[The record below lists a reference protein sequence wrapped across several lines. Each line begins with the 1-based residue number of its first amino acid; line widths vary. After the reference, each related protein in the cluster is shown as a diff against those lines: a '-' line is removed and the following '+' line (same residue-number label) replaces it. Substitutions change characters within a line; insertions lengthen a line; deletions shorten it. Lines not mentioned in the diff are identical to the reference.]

1 MKKILVID
9 DSSLFRTFMKTQL
22 EEYGFEVI
30 EGINGLDGLT
40 KMRNQLPDLIIMEY
54 YLSRKS
60 ALDLL
65 KAKKMNPNTMAI
77 PVIVASNDI
86 NRDKIVSVANFNVKK
101 FLAKPIKI
109 DLLLETV
116 SEMLKV
122 EISVDDT
129 PCLLDAHLNDKILFI
144 EIAKGF
150 NREKISL
157 LKYKVAELLKLHKI
171 DSPRILI
178 LMTDISYRDEDQPK
192 LESLLQS
199 VSEIVHNNEFVKIL
213 TVSDKIKDVLAS
225 NLYYKDI
232 EVVASLEKAIDG
244 LLGKKG
250 LESMTSEQGNVHES
264 LLSSSVDDSATSTV
278 HMNFQE
284 ELGMNASIDKTSKK
298 YRIAAVDDDIIV
310 QALIKKTFTSFDW
323 PVTTFDDGRDFIKDL
338 KNDLYDLI
346 FLDLMMPDVNGFAVL
361 QFIKDNGIE
370 TPVIVLSALSRK
382 ESVIKAMDFGI
393 KSYMIKPLKP
403 NGLITKTNEI
413 LNTMF

>member
-65 KAKKMNPNTMAI
+65 KAKKMNPNTMGI
-77 PVIVASNDI
+77 PVIVACNDI
-86 NRDKIVSVANFNVKK
+86 SREKIVSVANFNVKK

-109 DLLLETV
+109 DVLLETV
-116 SEMLKV
+116 SETLNV
-122 EISVDDT
+122 QISVDDT

-157 LKYKVAELLKLHKI
+157 LKYKIAELLKLHRI
-171 DSPRILI
+171 SSPRILI
-178 LMTDISYRDEDQPK
+178 LMTDITYRDEDQTK
-192 LESLLQS
+192 LETLLQS
-199 VSEIVHNNEFVKIL
+199 ISDTVHGHDYVKIL
-213 TVSDKIKDVLAS
+213 TVSEKVKDVLAS
-225 NLYYKDI
+225 NLYFRDI
-232 EVVASLEKAIDG
+232 EVVKSLEKAIDG

-250 LESMTSEQGNVHES
+250 LESMTSEQDNVHES
-264 LLSSSVDDSATSTV
+264 FLSSKGNDNMASTV
-278 HMNFQE
+278 HLNFQDE
-284 ELGMNASIDKTSKK
+284 KNLGSNLEKSKKK

-310 QALIKKTFTSFDW
+310 QALIKKTFTSFEW
-323 PVTTFDDGRDFIKDL
+323 PVDTFDDGRDFLKDL
-338 KNDLYDLI
+338 KNDAYDLI
-346 FLDLMMPDVNGFAVL
+346 FLDLMMPDINGFAVL
-361 QFIKDNGIE
+361 QYIKDNDIE
-370 TPVIVLSALSRK
+370 IPVIVLSALSRK
-382 ESVIKAMDFGI
+382 ESVVKALHFGI

-403 NGLITKTNEI
+403 DGLIAKTKEV

>member
-1 MKKILVID
+1 MKKILIID

-60 ALDLL
+60 SIDLL
-65 KAKKMNPNTMAI
+65 KAKKMNPNTVSI
-77 PVIVASNDI
+77 PVIVACNDI
-86 NRDKIVSVANFNVKK
+86 NREKIVSVANFNVKK

-109 DLLLETV
+109 DLLLESV

-122 EISVDDT
+122 KIAVDDT
-129 PCLLDAHLNDKILFI
+129 TCLLDAHLNDKILFI

-171 DSPRILI
+171 NSPRILI
-178 LMTDISYRDEDQPK
+178 MMTDITYRTEDQVK
-192 LESLLQS
+192 LETLLQG
-199 VSEIVHNNEFVKIL
+199 VSDIVISHEYIKIL
-213 TVSDKIKDVLAS
+213 TVSDKIEEVLS
-225 NLYYKDI
+225 TNLYYRDI
-232 EVVASLEKAIDG
+232 EVVKTLEKAIDG

-250 LESMTSEQGNVHES
+250 LESMTSEQDNVHES
-264 LLSSSVDDSATSTV
+264 LLSSKIDDSATSTV
-278 HMNFQE
+278 HLNFQDE
-284 ELGMNASIDKTSKK
+284 KNLDNHISKSSKK

-310 QALIKKTFTSFDW
+310 QALIKKTFSQFEW
-323 PVTTFDDGRDFIKDL
+323 PVDTFDDGRGFIEIL
-338 KNDLYDLI
+338 KNDVYDLV

-361 QFIKDNGIE
+361 KFIKDNEIT

-393 KSYMIKPLKP
+393 KSYMVKPLKP
-403 NGLITKTNEI
+403 DGLIVKTKEI

>member
-1 MKKILVID
+1 MKKILIID

-60 ALDLL
+60 SLDLL
-65 KAKKMNPNTMAI
+65 KAKKMNPNTTAI
-77 PVIVASNDI
+77 PVIIANNDI
-86 NRDKIVSVANFNVKK
+86 NREKIVSVASFNVKK

-109 DLLLETV
+109 DLLLESV
-116 SEMLKV
+116 SEMLGVK
-122 EISVDDT
+122 ISVDDT

-150 NREKISL
+150 NREKVSL

-171 DSPRILI
+171 PSPRILI
-178 LMTDISYRDEDQPK
+178 LMTDITYRDEDQVK
-192 LESLLQS
+192 LETLLQS
-199 VSEIVHNNEFVKIL
+199 ISDIVENHDFVKIL
-213 TVSDKIKDVLAS
+213 TVSDKIKEVLAS
-225 NLYYKDI
+225 NLYFRDI
-232 EVVASLEKAIDG
+232 EVVTSLEKAIDG

-250 LESMTSEQGNVHES
+250 LESMTSEQDNVHES
-264 LLSSSVDDSATSTV
+264 LLTSSVDDSRSSTV
-278 HMNFQE
+278 HLNFQE
-284 ELGMNASIDKTSKK
+284 ERSLGEQLGNSSKK

-310 QALIKKTFTSFDW
+310 QALIKKTFSSFEW
-323 PVTTFDDGRDFIKDL
+323 PVDTFNDGRDFLKEL
-338 KNDLYDLI
+338 KNDVFDLI

-361 QFIKDNGIE
+361 QFIKDNGIT

-393 KSYMIKPLKP
+393 KSYMVKPLKP
-403 NGLITKTNEI
+403 NGLIVKTKEI
-413 LNTMF
+413 LQTMF

>member
-9 DSSLFRTFMKTQL
+9 DSSLFRTFMKAQL

-54 YLSRKS
+54 FLSRKS
-60 ALDLL
+60 SLDLL
-65 KAKKMNPNTMAI
+65 KAKKMNPNTKGI
-77 PVIVASNDI
+77 PVIIACNDI
-86 NRDKIVSVANFNVKK
+86 NREKIVSVANFNVKK

-109 DLLLETV
+109 DLLLQTV
-116 SEMLKV
+116 SETLNV
-122 EISVDDT
+122 EIAVDDT
-129 PCLLDAHLNDKILFI
+129 PCSLDAHLNDKILFI

-150 NREKISL
+150 NREKIGL
-157 LKYKVAELLKLHKI
+157 LKYKVQELLKLHRI
-171 DSPRILI
+171 SSPRILI
-178 LMTDISYRDEDQPK
+178 LMTDITFRDEDRSK

-199 VSEIVHNNEFVKIL
+199 VSDTVSSHDFIKIL
-213 TVSDKIKDVLAS
+213 TVSEKIRDALS
-225 NLYYKDI
+225 GILYFRDI
-232 EVVASLEKAIDG
+232 EVVKSLEKAIDG

-250 LESMTSEQGNVHES
+250 LESMTAEQNNVHES
-264 LLSSSVDDSATSTV
+264 LLASSIDDSASSTV
-278 HMNFQE
+278 HLNFQDE
-284 ELGMNASIDKTSKK
+284 NKLGGDLGSSEKK

-310 QALIKKTFTSFDW
+310 QALIKKTFTGFEW
-323 PVTTFDDGRDFIKDL
+323 PVTTFNDGRDFLPAL
-338 KNDLYDLI
+338 KEGEFDLI

-361 QFIKDNGIE
+361 KYIKDNQIT

-382 ESVIKAMDFGI
+382 ESVVKALDFGI

-403 NGLITKTNEI
+403 NGLIAKTREV

>member
-65 KAKKMNPNTMAI
+65 KAKKMNPNTMGI
-77 PVIVASNDI
+77 PVIVACNDI
-86 NRDKIVSVANFNVKK
+86 NREKIVSVANFNVRK

-109 DLLLETV
+109 DILLETV
-116 SEMLKV
+116 SKTLGV
-122 EISVDDT
+122 AISVDDT

-157 LKYKVAELLKLHKI
+157 LKYKIAELLKLHKI
-171 DSPRILI
+171 ESPRILI
-178 LMTDISYRDEDQPK
+178 MMTDITYNNEDQTK
-192 LESLLQS
+192 LETLLQNIS
-199 VSEIVHNNEFVKIL
+199 NTVISHDDVKIL
-213 TVSDKIKDVLAS
+213 TVSNKVKEALAG
-225 NLYYKDI
+225 NLYYRDI
-232 EVVASLEKAIDG
+232 EVVTSLEKAIDG
-244 LLGKKG
+244 LLGKNG
-250 LESMTSEQGNVHES
+250 LESMTSEQDNVHES
-264 LLSSSVDDSATSTV
+264 LLSSKGNDSIGSTV
-278 HMNFQE
+278 HLNFQDE
-284 ELGMNASIDKTSKK
+284 SNIGSNLKKGAKK

-310 QALIKKTFTSFDW
+310 QALIKKTFTSFEW
-323 PVTTFDDGRDFIKDL
+323 PVDTFDDGRDFLKVL
-338 KNDLYDLI
+338 KNDVYDLI

-361 QFIKDNGIE
+361 QYISDNEIQ

-382 ESVIKAMDFGI
+382 ESVVKALHFGI
-393 KSYMIKPLKP
+393 KSYMVKPLKP
-403 NGLITKTNEI
+403 DGLIVKTREI

>member
-9 DSSLFRTFMKTQL
+9 DSSLFRNFMKTQL

-60 ALDLL
+60 SIDLL
-65 KAKKMNPNTMAI
+65 KAKKMNPNTNRI
-77 PVIVASNDI
+77 PVIVACNDI
-86 NRDKIVSVANFNVKK
+86 NREKIVSVANYNVKK

-109 DLLLETV
+109 DVLLETV
-116 SEMLKV
+116 SESLNVK
-122 EISVDDT
+122 IAVDDT

-157 LKYKVAELLKLHKI
+157 LKYKIAELLKLHRI
-171 DSPRILI
+171 SNPRILI
-178 LMTDISYRDEDQPK
+178 LMTDITYRDEDQAK
-192 LESLLQS
+192 LETLLQS
-199 VSEIVHNNEFVKIL
+199 ISETVQSHDYVKIL
-213 TVSDKIKDVLAS
+213 TVSDKIKEALAS
-225 NLYYKDI
+225 NLYFRDI
-232 EVVASLEKAIDG
+232 EVVKSLEKAIDG

-250 LESMTSEQGNVHES
+250 LESMTSEQSNVHES
-264 LLSSSVDDSATSTV
+264 LLTSKIDDSSTSTV
-278 HMNFQE
+278 HLNFQE
-284 ELGMNASIDKTSKK
+284 EKHLDGQMNIGSKK

-310 QALIKKTFTSFDW
+310 QALIKKTFKGYEW
-323 PVTTFDDGRDFIKDL
+323 PVDTFDDGRDFL
-338 KNDLYDLI
+338 KVLKSGMFDLI

-361 QFIKDNGIE
+361 QYIKENGID

-382 ESVIKAMDFGI
+382 ESVVKALDFGI
-393 KSYMIKPLKP
+393 KSYMVKPLKP
-403 NGLITKTNEI
+403 DGLIAKTKEI

>member
-60 ALDLL
+60 SLDLL
-65 KAKKMNPNTMAI
+65 KAKKMNPNTVSI
-77 PVIVASNDI
+77 PVIVACNDV
-86 NRDKIVSVANFNVKK
+86 NRAKIVSVANYNVKK
-101 FLAKPIKI
+101 FLSKPIKI
-109 DLLLETV
+109 DLLLESV
-116 SEMLKV
+116 SEMLNV
-122 EISVDDT
+122 QIAVDNT

-157 LKYKVAELLKLHKI
+157 LKYKIAELLKLHKI
-171 DSPRILI
+171 TSPRILI
-178 LMTDISYRDEDQPK
+178 LMTDISYRDEDRTK
-192 LESLLQS
+192 LETLMQS
-199 VSEIVHNNEFVKIL
+199 VSDIVETHDYIKIL
-213 TVSDKIKDVLAS
+213 TVSDRVKEVIAG
-225 NLYYKDI
+225 NLYFRDI
-232 EVVASLEKAIDG
+232 NVVTSLEKAIDG

-250 LESMTSEQGNVHES
+250 LESMTSEQNNVHES
-264 LLSSSVDDSATSTV
+264 LLSSTVDDSATSTV
-278 HMNFQE
+278 HLNFQE
-284 ELGMNASIDKTSKK
+284 EKGLGINLDNSSKK

-310 QALIKKTFTSFDW
+310 QALIKKTFSTFEW
-323 PVTTFDDGRDFIKDL
+323 PVDTFDDGRDFINDL
-338 KNDLYDLI
+338 KNDVYDLI

-361 QFIKDNGIE
+361 QFIKDNGIH
-370 TPVIVLSALSRK
+370 TPVIVLSALTRK

-393 KSYMIKPLKP
+393 KSYMVKPLKP
-403 NGLITKTNEI
+403 NGLIIKTKEI

>member
-9 DSSLFRTFMKTQL
+9 DSSLFRTFMKAQL

-65 KAKKMNPNTMAI
+65 KAKKMNPNTKLI
-77 PVIVASNDI
+77 PVIVACNDI
-86 NRDKIVSVANFNVKK
+86 NREKIVSVANYNVKK

-109 DLLLETV
+109 DMLLESV
-116 SEMLKV
+116 SETLNVK
-122 EISVDDT
+122 IAVDDT

-150 NREKISL
+150 NREKIGL

-171 DSPRILI
+171 NSPRILI
-178 LMTDISYRDEDQPK
+178 LMTDISYRDEDRTK
-192 LESLLQS
+192 LETLLQS
-199 VSEIVHNNEFVKIL
+199 ISDIVTSHDFIKIL
-213 TVSDKIKDVLAS
+213 TVSEKIKDALTG
-225 NLYYKDI
+225 NLYFRDI
-232 EVVASLEKAIDG
+232 EVVKSLEKAIDG
-244 LLGKKG
+244 LLGKQG
-250 LESMTSEQGNVHES
+250 LESMTSEQNNVHES
-264 LLSSSVDDSATSTV
+264 LLTSSIDDSTTSTV
-278 HMNFQE
+278 HLNFQDE
-284 ELGMNASIDKTSKK
+284 ISLGTKMNGPSKK

-310 QALIKKTFTSFDW
+310 QALIRKTFSSMEW
-323 PVTTFDDGRDFIKDL
+323 PVETFNDGRDFIKDL
-338 KNDLYDLI
+338 KNDIYDLI

-361 QFIKDNGIE
+361 QFLKDNGIT

-382 ESVIKAMDFGI
+382 ESVMKVLDFGI

-403 NGLITKTNEI
+403 EGLITKTNEV

>member
-9 DSSLFRTFMKTQL
+9 DSSLFRNFMKTQL

-60 ALDLL
+60 AIDLL
-65 KAKKMNPNTMAI
+65 KAKKMNPNTSGI
-77 PVIVASNDI
+77 PVIVACNDV
-86 NRDKIVSVANFNVKK
+86 NREKIVSVANYNVKK

-109 DLLLETV
+109 DILLETV
-116 SEMLKV
+116 SETLKV
-122 EISVDDT
+122 KIAVDDT

-157 LKYKVAELLKLHKI
+157 LKYKIAELLKLHRI
-171 DSPRILI
+171 SNPRILI
-178 LMTDISYRDEDQPK
+178 LMTDISFRDEDHTK
-192 LESLLQS
+192 LETLLQGIS
-199 VSEIVHNNEFVKIL
+199 DTVQSHDYVKIL
-213 TVSDKIKDVLAS
+213 TVSDKIKEALAS
-225 NLYYKDI
+225 HLYFRDI
-232 EVVASLEKAIDG
+232 EVVTSLEKAIDG

-250 LESMTSEQGNVHES
+250 LESMTSEQSNVHES
-264 LLSSSVDDSATSTV
+264 LLTSKTDDSSTSTV
-278 HMNFQE
+278 HLNFQDE
-284 ELGMNASIDKTSKK
+284 KNLEGQMEIGSRK

-310 QALIKKTFTSFDW
+310 QALIKKTFSGYEW
-323 PVTTFDDGRDFIKDL
+323 PVDTFDDGRDFLKVL
-338 KNDLYDLI
+338 KNDMFDLI

-361 QFIKDNGIE
+361 QYIKENRIE

-382 ESVIKAMDFGI
+382 ESVVKALDFGI
-393 KSYMIKPLKP
+393 KSYMVKPLKP
-403 NGLITKTNEI
+403 DGLITKTKEI